1 MEDYFELKDKFVTSL
16 LKVVERLSNKED
28 ATADELKAL
37 SAIAEPLAYL
47 FS

>member
-1 MEDYFELKDKFVTSL
+1 MEDFFKLEDEFVRNL

-37 SAIAEPLAYL
+37 SAIAESLAYL
-47 FS
+47 FR